1 MLKTFL
7 GAANAFLKHKNKR
20 DTWRN
25 AIFEE

>member
-20 DTWRN
+20 ETGGN